1 MTKTPKFDK
10 NKFDKKFIGTK
21 LNDTYWPSEEG
32 TKVDGVTFYVD
43 GKQGDDQLYIDDS
56 DGGVVLGGNG
66 DDDIGA
72 WNVTGDVQVFAGSG
86 NDFIDIYSKNGST
99 MFAYGQDGHDLI
111 KAGNKKD
118 NLYGDSGNDKL
129 LGRKGKDN
137 LWGGAGKDTLDGGGS
152 DDVLYGQD
160 GDDKLIGG
168 SGNDYLKAGAGKDT
182 VVGGSGVDT
191 FELSSGKDLITDFN
205 LDGGEIILVSEQQ
218 FGSNLRINQQGNDV
232 RIRGNDGLDTRLKD
246 LNLAEFLAADVVEMI

>member
-1 MTKTPKFDK
+1 M
-10 NKFDKKFIGTK
+10 
-21 LNDTYWPSEEG
+21 
-32 TKVDGVTFYVD
+32 
-43 GKQGDDQLYIDDS
+43 
-56 DGGVVLGGNG
+56 
-66 DDDIGA
+66 
-72 WNVTGDVQVFAGSG
+72 
-86 NDFIDIYSKNGST
+86 
-99 MFAYGQDGHDLI
+99 
-111 KAGNKKD
+111 
-118 NLYGDSGNDKL
+118 
-129 LGRKGKDN
+129 
-137 LWGGAGKDTLDGGGS
+137 GGAGKDTLDGGGS

-205 LDGGEIILVSEQQ
+205 LDGGETILVSEQQ